1 MFKKTIFL
9 GGLLVLVL
17 AVTAISFSSTTM
29 AVDELEELI
38 SEDLEIPTQIE
49 DLIAKFSEL
58 DYQMTI
64 VEDGAV
70 TYDGL
75 NTYRYLGEE
84 NIQGEPADKIS
95 LVIEAAGEEANEMI
109 FWISDGN
116 FKQAEIQGE
125 IIPGEMVNMM
135 ADNILQAVFAPFY
148 NISEYDLEELARTG
162 EVTTDR
168 RMIGDKEVEVISIKV
183 DDIPEEELESGTA
196 HLANLDNFLMVVGY
210 DFVSAVEDFTAEF
223 AILNFEIR

>member
-1 MFKKTIFL
+1 LKT
-9 GGLLVLVL
+9 
-17 AVTAISFSSTTM
+17 VT
-29 AVDELEELI
+29 
-38 SEDLEIPTQIE
+38 
-49 DLIAKFSEL
+49 
-58 DYQMTI
+58 
-64 VEDGAV
+64 V

>member
-64 VEDGAV
+64 VEDGHC
-70 TYDGL
+70 
-75 NTYRYLGEE
+75 
-84 NIQGEPADKIS
+84 
-95 LVIEAAGEEANEMI
+95 
-109 FWISDGN
+109 
-116 FKQAEIQGE
+116 
-125 IIPGEMVNMM
+125 
-135 ADNILQAVFAPFY
+135 
-148 NISEYDLEELARTG
+148 
-162 EVTTDR
+162 
-168 RMIGDKEVEVISIKV
+168 
-183 DDIPEEELESGTA
+183 
-196 HLANLDNFLMVVGY
+196 HL
-210 DFVSAVEDFTAEF
+210 
-223 AILNFEIR
+223 